1 MCCEGHLTEPSHSGR
16 AVPLGTDVRS
26 VTFRASQSPPR
37 ETGPWVM
44 AWMLPEPLPTS
55 ARPGK
60 EHMPPSWECCQKPAS
75 LLVSGHDPRNRARDR
90 ERSGRSSS
98 PAGPGEGAPPRE
110 DRSQQS
116 RRDGLGPLR
125 GLFSGEAWP
134 RTLLPLDVWRVQAG
148 PAFPTWPAVV
158 CLMAPRP
165 PGDPTPC
172 REPLLF
178 GVTAVSPL
186 VAWGPGRHR
195 NKQPAYPLRVLAHG
209 HLRRQEKTD
218 FGVLDLLSLKDHR
231 IGPGLGSSLPRRPA
245 QREGQWQRPRGPA
258 GACPSPQRVVLADEF
273 KFCFGSQSVRK

>member
-1 MCCEGHLTEPSHSGR
+1 MLGGPPHRAFPQREGSPSRDRRPKCDLQSFPESTVGDG
-16 AVPLGTDVRS
+16 PLGYGVDVSRTSSHKCKTWEGAHAALMGTLSETSES
-26 VTFRASQSPPR
+26 VGFRPR
-37 ETGPWVM
+37 
-44 AWMLPEPLPTS
+44 PEEQGQG
-55 ARPGK
+55 RG
-60 EHMPPSWECCQKPAS
+60 E
-75 LLVSGHDPRNRARDR
+75 
-90 ERSGRSSS
+90 SGRSSS

-134 RTLLPLDVWRVQAG
+134 RTPLPLDVWRVQAG

-172 REPLLF
+172 RAPLLF
-178 GVTAVSPL
+178 GVAAVSPL

-258 GACPSPQRVVLADEF
+258 GACLSPHRVVLADEI
-273 KFCFGSQSVRK
+273 